1 MNMISRLAFPDPAP
15 VPMIPESA
23 PFTPAQRA
31 WLNGFLAG
39 LYGGAAAAGA
49 SAVSPSAPAAEP
61 EDFPWHDP
69 TLDLEER
76 LRLAEGRPLAR
87 RLMAAMAQLDCGQC
101 GYVCKTYAEALA
113 IGAES
118 STALCVPG
126 AKATQKALKALLAAT
141 PAAAAAAVQAP
152 PAAAATPRG
161 MPVPVLSARR
171 LTDEGSTKDVRHVVL
186 DLTGSGLRYEP
197 GDSLSLHCPN
207 DPALVV
213 AVIAALRAAPETP
226 VRAGGAEMPLGE
238 ALATALD
245 IARPL
250 DRTLDL
256 LAGAATHP
264 PHAAALRAL
273 AEGEDGAEPAEADL
287 LDLLETFPSA
297 RPPLQA
303 LLDSLP
309 RLKPRLYSIA
319 SSPLAVG
326 ERVEL
331 CVGVVRESRR
341 ERVRDGVAS
350 CHLAFRATL
359 DQPLRAEVQ
368 TSHFRLPAD
377 PATPIVMIGPGTGIA
392 PFRAFL
398 QHRAA
403 QGIAG
408 RAWLFFG
415 NPRAASDFLYRE
427 EIEAWLARGTLS
439 RLSLAWSRDG
449 ARKEYVQHRMREEAA
464 DLWRWLQKGAHLYIC
479 GDASRMARDVDAALR
494 QIAEAEG
501 GMTAE
506 QARDWLAGLARQGRY
521 LRDVY

>member
-1 MNMISRLAFPDPAP
+1 MNAIMPAAFHGPAP
-15 VPMIPESA
+15 IPLIPDSA

-39 LYGGAAAAGA
+39 LYGGAASAAPNA
-49 SAVSPSAPAAEP
+49 SPAPPPPPA

-69 TLDLEER
+69 ALELEER
-76 LRLAEGRPLAR
+76 LRLAEGRPVAR

-101 GYVCKTYAEALA
+101 GYLCRTYAEALA
-113 IGAES
+113 SGAET

-126 AKATQKALKALLAAT
+126 AKATQKALKALLAQAPAAA
-141 PAAAAAAVQAP
+141 PAAAAP
-152 PAAAATPRG
+152 PAPAPRG
-161 MPVPVLSARR
+161 VPIPVLSATR
-171 LTDEGSTKDVRHVVL
+171 LTGEGSDKDVRHVVL
-186 DLTGSGLRYEP
+186 DLAGSGLRYEP
-197 GDSLSLHCPN
+197 GDSLALHCPN
-207 DPALVV
+207 DPALVA

-226 VRAGGAEMPLGE
+226 VRVAGAAMPLGA
-238 ALATALD
+238 ALSEALD

-256 LAGAATHP
+256 LAGAATHA

-273 AEGEDGAEPAEADL
+273 AEGEEGAEPEGADL
-287 LDLLETFPSA
+287 LDLLSAFPSA

-309 RLKPRLYSIA
+309 ALKPRLYSIA

-331 CVGVVRESRR
+331 CVGVVRQTRR
-341 ERVRDGVAS
+341 GRARDGVAS
-350 CHLAFRATL
+350 CHLAFRATPER
-359 DQPLRAEVQ
+359 PLRAEVQ

-377 PATPIVMIGPGTGIA
+377 PATPVIMIGPGTGIA

-403 QGIAG
+403 QGVTG

-415 NPRAASDFLYRE
+415 DRRRATDFLFGA
-427 EIEAWLARGTLS
+427 EIEAWRAQGVLS
-439 RLSLAWSRDG
+439 RLSLAWSREG
-449 ARKEYVQHRMREEAA
+449 ARKDYVQHRMREEAA
-464 DLWRWLQKGAHLYIC
+464 DLWRWLQQGAHLYVC
-479 GDASRMARDVDAALR
+479 GDASRMAKDVDAALR
-494 QIAEAEG
+494 EVAQAEG
-501 GMTAE
+501 GMSAG
-506 QARDWLAGLARQGRY
+506 QARDWIAALARQGRY